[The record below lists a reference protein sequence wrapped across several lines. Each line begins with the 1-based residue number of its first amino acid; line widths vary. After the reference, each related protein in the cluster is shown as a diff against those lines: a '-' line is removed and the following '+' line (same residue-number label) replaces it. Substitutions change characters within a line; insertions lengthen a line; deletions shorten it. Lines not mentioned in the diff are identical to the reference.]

1 MKPTTLI
8 LRCYVEKQGS
18 QWLACCLDLCLATQ
32 ADSLLEAKEKLRNQI
47 NEYVYD
53 ALVGE
58 DQAFAE
64 QLLRRR
70 APLGDWL
77 KYYGYVLLSQVG
89 RCGNGL
95 RPSCH
100 WHRYLPRRFNYG
112 QVSPVNL
119 SRGKENLDSLRL
131 STTSPKRYF
140 S

>member
-18 QWLACCLDLCLATQ
+18 QWLAFCLDLCLATQ

-47 NEYVYD
+47 SEYVYD

-89 RCGNGL
+89 AI
-95 RPSCH
+95 
-100 WHRYLPRRFNYG
+100 RREVWQRFAAVMPLVP
-112 QVSPVNL
+112 VSPPQV
-119 SRGKENLDSLRL
+119 
-131 STTSPKRYF
+131 
-140 S
+140 